1 MCQHGWVFPEAS
13 SESSSFFK
21 RHERLAIQLLRFTGK
36 GNINNNA
43 KTPRLGPGK
52 IHSENMTLAQLVSNT
67 TDYGI
72 AKYAVT
78 SDKRFLLHTVIRSSN
93 VSLNINLYEKGL
105 GTENTTRLHHC
116 LSKRIYGIFRS
127 DTDALVDE
135 GYKALNEEE
144 MEMGCQDHV
153 AETSIR
159 EAPVVAQHLVPL
171 VFPSMGSPSSSNN
184 NTNSL
189 IDVANSEAESQ
200 AAIDVLWELNYD
212 NSAQISRDLYF
223 SNRSRI
229 FHVVDQC
236 YRRVLG
242 FESTGIMVKGQD
254 TQHLLQEFCQMVQH
268 ALENEDFTGI
278 LSENRHFKIINIDQ
292 NGIETYVT
300 SGPGLEKEVMNL
312 FYQTYVKN
320 SDFLVTLI
328 DDYTTLAT
336 IPVSSSSDIP
346 QAKLDQL
353 AFFGAAV
360 GISLVHGT
368 YPANINPLLLIY
380 LLNSCKLNSISKLL
394 VLELFPEL
402 YTTLTRWLAL
412 DPSDDTGLS
421 SFQSHF
427 ATFHNSVVSTL
438 RGRSKKLHHS
448 LAWKM
453 LYAAVVGPTTTDH
466 PYFKSFIKGL
476 LLPCKII
483 NLDLS
488 ELTQNFNGGSTEF
501 VVSLLE
507 THITGDYGK
516 LRLEYVDR
524 TEWSTKQT
532 LEEAYASVCSEWSAG
547 GFEAIFQE
555 FLEGKELPCPALMQ
569 DLQGRFDSVVALEA
583 ASDKAFRMRM
593 FCWAV
598 SGAPQ
603 IFLDGQELEVS

>member
-1 MCQHGWVFPEAS
+1 
-13 SESSSFFK
+13 
-21 RHERLAIQLLRFTGK
+21 
-36 GNINNNA
+36 
-43 KTPRLGPGK
+43 
-52 IHSENMTLAQLVSNT
+52 
-67 TDYGI
+67 
-72 AKYAVT
+72 
-78 SDKRFLLHTVIRSSN
+78 
-93 VSLNINLYEKGL
+93 
-105 GTENTTRLHHC
+105 
-116 LSKRIYGIFRS
+116 
-127 DTDALVDE
+127 
-135 GYKALNEEE
+135 
-144 MEMGCQDHV
+144 
-153 AETSIR
+153 
-159 EAPVVAQHLVPL
+159 
-171 VFPSMGSPSSSNN
+171 
-184 NTNSL
+184 
-189 IDVANSEAESQ
+189 
-200 AAIDVLWELNYD
+200 
-212 NSAQISRDLYF
+212 
-223 SNRSRI
+223 
-229 FHVVDQC
+229 
-236 YRRVLG
+236 
-242 FESTGIMVKGQD
+242 GIMVKGQD

-394 VLELFPEL
+394 V
-402 YTTLTRWLAL
+402 
-412 DPSDDTGLS
+412 
-421 SFQSHF
+421 
-427 ATFHNSVVSTL
+427 STL

-476 LLPCKII
+476 LLPCKVI

-532 LEEAYASVCSEWSAG
+532 LEEAYASV
-547 GFEAIFQE
+547 
-555 FLEGKELPCPALMQ
+555 
-569 DLQGRFDSVVALEA
+569 
-583 ASDKAFRMRM
+583 
-593 FCWAV
+593 
-598 SGAPQ
+598 
-603 IFLDGQELEVS
+603 